1 MYYMLYVAN
10 GWIDPIDD
18 YLGDAKLTDDSW
30 FMFED
35 IQPGHRGGASVGG
48 RPYPPNVVFDATWS
62 NYVDALFGDFSIID
76 GLLTSA
82 IVSTSTTVLTILL
95 AVPAAYAFARLRLPA
110 KRSLGFCTLATQMVP
125 PVGLVIPY
133 FLILNRFG
141 WLDTYHGM
149 IVVYL
154 TFSLPFAIWL
164 MVSYM
169 EDIPREM
176 EEAAFLDRASRL
188 QTLAMVFQNYALYP
202 HMTVHDNIA
211 FPLRMAKVASASI
224 DDLVREAAARV
235 RIDHLLHRRP
245 GQLSGGQQQ
254 RCALARAIV
263 RKPKLFLLDEPLS
276 NLDAQLRLETRVELK
291 KLQRNLNVTTIYVTH
306 DQEEAMTLADR
317 MAVFLEGGIKQVGTP
332 TEVFDRPN
340 CVEVAAF
347 IGSPPM
353 NLVPAHLDGDTLTV
367 EGHTVRLAGKVD
379 RAPGPI
385 TAGIRPGHV
394 RIDPG
399 GIPAQLY
406 LLENLGESKLLNLE
420 LGEVLVRMRVAQT
433 EAIPETETIPI
444 AFEPNAIHLFDAE
457 TGRRVEAD

>member
-1 MYYMLYVAN
+1 MSAQGRVSLRGIRKVYGRFTALD
-10 GWIDPIDD
+10 GIDLDIEPVEFFAL
-18 YLGDAKLTDDSW
+18 LGPSGSGK
-30 FMFED
+30 
-35 IQPGHRGGASVGG
+35 
-48 RPYPPNVVFDATWS
+48 
-62 NYVDALFGDFSIID
+62 
-76 GLLTSA
+76 
-82 IVSTSTTVLTILL
+82 TTT
-95 AVPAAYAFARLRLPA
+95 LRMIA
-110 KRSLGFCTLATQMVP
+110 G
-125 PVGLVIPY
+125 
-133 FLILNRFG
+133 
-141 WLDTYHGM
+141 LDTPDEGTM
-149 IVVYL
+149 TADGVDI
-154 TFSLPFAIWL
+154 TFAPPGERD
-164 MVSYM
+164 V
-169 EDIPREM
+169 
-176 EEAAFLDRASRL
+176 
-188 QTLAMVFQNYALYP
+188 AMVFQNYALYP

-211 FPLRMAKVASASI
+211 FPLRMAKVAAASI
-224 DDLVREAAARV
+224 DALVREAAARV

-332 TEVFDRPN
+332 AEIFDRPN

-353 NLVPAHLDGDTLTV
+353 NLIPAHLDGDTLTV
-367 EGHTVRLAGKVD
+367 EGHTVGLAGNVD

-406 LLENLGESKLLNLE
+406 LLENLGESKLLNLK
-420 LGEVLVRMRVAQT
+420 LGEVLVRMRVAHT
-433 EAIPETETIPI
+433 EAIPETETETIPI
-444 AFEPNAIHLFDAE
+444 AFEPSAIHLFDAE
-457 TGRRVEAD
+457 TGRRVEADRNMAG